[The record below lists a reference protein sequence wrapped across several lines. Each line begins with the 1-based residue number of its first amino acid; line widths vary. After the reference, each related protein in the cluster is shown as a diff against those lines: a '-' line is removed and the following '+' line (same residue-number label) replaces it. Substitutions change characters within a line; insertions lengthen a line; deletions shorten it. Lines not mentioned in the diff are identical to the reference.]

1 MTWGEKMI
9 IEENVKKV
17 YKSILEKKSILL
29 PLFKSQYCQIICF
42 VNENG
47 GIEFK
52 IFQNNKPLMCFGR
65 DSIDDRYLKSIGHF
79 FNLINNMILEL
90 TEFFNLF

>member
-29 PLFKSQYCQIICF
+29 PLLNPNIVKLF
-42 VNENG
+42 V
-47 GIEFK
+47 
-52 IFQNNKPLMCFGR
+52 
-65 DSIDDRYLKSIGHF
+65 S
-79 FNLINNMILEL
+79 
-90 TEFFNLF
+90 